1 MGSLGRTRAER
12 IELFYLKVR
21 AILHCLLSVCRV
33 IFFFFKANQITDG
46 QKETDG
52 LAFIPKAP
60 GCVLSYPFTHPSIH
74 ISIHLLTR
82 SASQSATQLASQSS
96 IHPSTHPLI
105 YPFIYP
111 STTYPSIHP
120 CLHPSTHPCI
130 HPLIHP
136 STHLSTYSSTHSSVH
151 PPHIHLFTHSSIHP
165 STHASTHSSIHPA
178 IDTHIH
184 PSTNLSFQHTFVKHI
199 LAESSH
205 ICPWFSEA
213 LLYCITHE
221 YVLCIQRPRYEL
233 ICICRAFFFF
243 T

>member
-21 AILHCLLSVCRV
+21 ATLHCLLFVCRV
-33 IFFFFKANQITDG
+33 IFFFFFKANQIPDG

-82 SASQSATQLASQSS
+82 SASQSATQLTSQSS
-96 IHPSTHPLI
+96 IHLSIHPLI

-136 STHLSTYSSTHSSVH
+136 STHLS
-151 PPHIHLFTHSSIHP
+151 
-165 STHASTHSSIHPA
+165 
-178 IDTHIH
+178 
-184 PSTNLSFQHTFVKHI
+184 FQHTFVKHI
-199 LAESSH
+199 LPESSH
-205 ICPWFSEA
+205 FCPRFSEA

-221 YVLCIQRPRYEL
+221 YVLCMAQRPRYGL
-233 ICICRAFFFF
+233 ICICRVFFSF